1 MAWRKI
7 MKKLTSLGAAAL
19 LAAAVAGCSSS
30 TTTTRNSAATA
41 KATPTAMSGI
51 ETFAGQVTGA
61 AALANNL
68 TIPLKW
74 TGPVI
79 TTSTFSTGGSPPK
92 KGQHH
97 TFKTAAGN
105 FTVAV
110 SGTVT
115 NTQKLLSASSCQF
128 EFATTVP
135 YMVDG
140 AASTGKFA
148 GSTGSGAVTVT
159 FHAYLPKL
167 ANGKCNESN
176 NAQPLTKG
184 ALAAAKGTGPLTVK
198 S

>member
-1 MAWRKI
+1 

-30 TTTTRNSAATA
+30 STTTAGNSAATA
-41 KATPTAMSGI
+41 KATPTATSGI
-51 ETFAGQVTGA
+51 ETFTGQVTGA

-79 TTSTFSTGGSPPK
+79 TTSTFSTGGSAPK

-97 TFKTAAGN
+97 TFQTAAGN

-128 EFATTVP
+128 EFATAVP
-135 YMVDG
+135 YTVDG

-148 GSTGSGAVTVT
+148 GSTGSGTVTVT
-159 FHAYLPKL
+159 FQAYLPKL
-167 ANGKCNESN
+167 ASGKCNESN